1 MPYHSSP
8 RFPMGDYRG
17 DNRHDHRSEVCI
29 YEGNA
34 LGTDLVARLLWP
46 AVIPH
51 SFHGTWHS
59 GLSA

>member
-1 MPYHSSP
+1 
-8 RFPMGDYRG
+8 MGDYRG

-34 LGTDLVARLLWP
+34 LGTDLVARLLLP